1 MWLKK
6 TDLRNWCV
14 SLLFITAL
22 SVSIQNAFGRRKTNC
37 GLVCYRWGK
46 CKLNLLGLTSGSQ
59 RPGQAGTTGQLFF
72 SKCGDP
78 PKGCE
83 CKFEA
88 PKVGPRKPK
97 IPKVALEFV
106 NDDALEWIS
115 NYLEPVNLR
124 EIL

>member
-6 TDLRNWCV
+6 TVSQSWCL
-14 SLLFITAL
+14 SLIMLILL
-22 SVSIQNAFGRRKTNC
+22 SICSQVTVARRKTNC

-46 CKLNLLGLTSGSQ
+46 CKLNLLGLTSGNQ

-88 PKVGPRKPK
+88 PKAGPPKPK
-97 IPKVALEFV
+97 FPKLLLEYV
-106 NDDALEWIS
+106 NDDAKAWIS
-115 NYLEPVNLR
+115 NLVDVVNIR
-124 EIL
+124 EI